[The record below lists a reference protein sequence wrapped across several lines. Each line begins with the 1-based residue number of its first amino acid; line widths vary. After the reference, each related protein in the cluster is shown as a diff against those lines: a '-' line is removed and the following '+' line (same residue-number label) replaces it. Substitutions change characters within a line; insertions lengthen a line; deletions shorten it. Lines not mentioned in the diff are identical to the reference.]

1 MLQSFGML
9 TVVTPGTLVRFTA
22 NQVDPTARVE
32 CHSFM
37 VEAKFN
43 NGGKIYIGTASFNKT
58 SGVGLLAVLAI
69 PTANMIPTF
78 SATISFMPNGLNLAD
93 YFIDSDS
100 GGDGALLSAVI
111 G

>member
-1 MLQSFGML
+1 
-9 TVVTPGTLVRFTA
+9 
-22 NQVDPTARVE
+22 
-32 CHSFM
+32 M

-43 NGGKIYIGTASFNKT
+43 NGGKIYIGTASFSKT
-58 SGVGLLAVLAI
+58 TGVGLLAVLAI

-93 YFIDSDS
+93 YWIDSES
-100 GGDGALLSAVI
+100 GSDGALLSAVI